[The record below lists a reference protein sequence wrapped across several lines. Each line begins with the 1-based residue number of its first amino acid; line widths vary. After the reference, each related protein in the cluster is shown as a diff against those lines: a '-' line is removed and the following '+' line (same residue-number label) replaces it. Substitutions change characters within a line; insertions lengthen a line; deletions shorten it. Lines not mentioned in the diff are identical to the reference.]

1 MSDPIKAHLKGYA
14 ATLAAL
20 DLIRRGVAPDEAAAR
35 LLIDLAGKAD
45 CLESFTDK
53 ELRKLSNKLN
63 WSAQTL
69 IRAAHATHSVFTEA
83 LEDIGAIPPVA
94 DSRAP
99 TSKPMTSERREYM
112 KHFMRAKRAREAAE
126 RKANAT
132 AAA

>member
-35 LLIDLAGKAD
+35 LLIELAGKDD

-53 ELRKLSNKLN
+53 EFRQLSNKLN
-63 WSAQTL
+63 HSAQNL
-69 IRAAHATHSVFTEA
+69 IRSAHATHGAFTEA

-99 TSKPMTSERREYM
+99 TSKPMTPERKEYM
-112 KHFMRAKRAREAAE
+112 KHFMRAKRAKERAE